1 MTGAWIAL
9 GLVPWFA
16 MAGYG
21 GWLTVSGHRLWAGF
35 PVGVS
40 EGWPARLLGIVYLAF
55 ALFLC
60 SVIVRDSSP
69 RPDTMLAPYVALA
82 ATLWITIDR
91 NRKTRVT
98 GK

>member
-9 GLVPWFA
+9 GLVPWLA
-16 MAGYG
+16 LAAYG
-21 GWLTVSGHRLWAGF
+21 GWLAVSGRRLWAGL
-35 PVGVS
+35 PIWVP

-60 SVIVRDSSP
+60 NVIVHDSSP

-91 NRKTRVT
+91 YRKTRVA